1 MKKYDALVF
10 IFPLLCLWDFYLG
23 EGGSGIRIFD
33 LLAISIYFFASLIKL
48 SSDSHQ
54 IIKINKDILLRSAA
68 LVLFCIAYGLVG
80 VITGNADFFRPVL
93 GIWIGVLIFFS
104 IVTDKTLRVQKFYGV
119 IDACLVVIS
128 CSILLQ
134 FFIFH
139 SFGYLLNF
147 QAITGGEPRV
157 FSTIFRPSGMYL
169 EPSSHS
175 FTVFLL
181 VALRVNYKKNIDT
194 IYFISI
200 AGIIISLSLF
210 GVFLSILI
218 LIYLYKNKIFMISF
232 TIIIAI
238 AFMFILEDSKEFIT
252 LLDRASNLSDDNSI
266 ITRYGFLREE
276 NTFDFSTIFG
286 IGLTNNYHNFGTSG
300 LAFLLS
306 SFGVLGSFSFVL
318 LICAIYKAN
327 SYSKSISIPFV
338 FLSAFCVILLAAP
351 IWTTMFLWVWF
362 ALQSRFAA
370 TLSINKSWI

>member
-1 MKKYDALVF
+1 MKKDDALAF
-10 IFPLLCLWDFYLG
+10 IFPLICLWDFYLG

-33 LLAISIYFFASLIKL
+33 LLAISIYFFASLLKL
-48 SSDSHQ
+48 SSVSYR
-54 IIKINKDILLRSAA
+54 IININKDILMRSAA
-68 LVLFCIAYGLVG
+68 LVLLCITYGLVG
-80 VITGNADFFRPVL
+80 MITGNADFFRPVL

-104 IVTDKTLRVQKFYGV
+104 IVTDKTLRIQKFYGA

-134 FFIFH
+134 FYIFH

-157 FSTIFRPSGMYL
+157 FSSIFRPSGMYL

-175 FTVFLL
+175 FTVFMLI
-181 VALRVNYKKNIDT
+181 ALRVNYKRNIDA

-218 LIYLYKNKIFMISF
+218 LIYLYKNKIFMVNFIF
-232 TIIIAI
+232 IFILAI
-238 AFMFILEDSKEFIT
+238 AYIFIFEETEEVIS

-266 ITRYGFLREE
+266 ITRYGFLLEK
-276 NTFDFSTIFG
+276 NTIDFSTIFG

-306 SFGVLGSFSFVL
+306 SFGVLGTFSFVL
-318 LICAIYKAN
+318 LISAVYKAN

-338 FLSAFCVILLAAP
+338 FLSSFCVILLAAP

-362 ALQSRFAA
+362 ALQIRLTAA
-370 TLSINKSWI
+370 LSNNNL